1 MLVLY
6 LKNIAKS
13 KTGAIWVDIAA
24 IDVYEV
30 KTSTEPAATK
40 AVTAFVAHYSTSI
53 CPLLSSEALL
63 KSYQISTDDW
73 IEILRWLWVK
83 IIGGGSCGG
92 GLSVFIN
99 WSCGY
104 QPPQPLVQT
113 L

>member
-63 KSYQISTDDW
+63 KKLPNIH
-73 IEILRWLWVK
+73 RWLNWDFKVAMSENNWRGVLWV
-83 IIGGGSCGG
+83 GA
-92 GLSVFIN
+92 
-99 WSCGY
+99 Y
-104 QPPQPLVQT
+104 QFL
-113 L
+113 